1 MPGGEAVTAELRRLL
16 DEATPGPWTHR
27 LNQKPYRIVVFGG
40 RKAYEAGYT
49 TSDIEAADA
58 ALIAAAVNALPGL
71 LDEREALRK
80 ALRTA
85 LNQWRAYADEDRER
99 GHEWAPIGESSDGGD
114 AEAAMYRDCVAAL
127 ARLDGAS

>member
-1 MPGGEAVTAELRRLL
+1 VTTDELRRLL
-16 DEATPGPWTHR
+16 AEATPRPWTHR
-27 LNQKPYRIVVFGG
+27 PNQNPYRIVVFGG

-71 LDEREALRK
+71 LDVVEATRIEARHMACGPDCEARANLR
-80 ALRTA
+80 A
-85 LNQWRAYADEDRER
+85 
-99 GHEWAPIGESSDGGD
+99 S
-114 AEAAMYRDCVAAL
+114 L